1 MSVSY
6 KGTISKTHSVFK
18 PEKGRYYIYGALGCP
33 FTHRAILARSL
44 KKLEPALGL
53 VLSHWKLDSKGAR
66 FLSAPHRPEKYK
78 ERFFTA
84 TGGIASAKLDES
96 EELGDV
102 NNDSARLFVD
112 GAFDPVENISRLSEL
127 YYLNDPKYPGTK
139 FTVPVLWDSKT
150 RKIVNN
156 ESGDIIRILNSGVFD
171 EFIQSEETNVIDLV
185 PHDLIDEIDKNIKW
199 VHPKINL
206 GVYKVGLA
214 ENGKIYETEVKTL
227 FENLQKMECV
237 LKENYK
243 RLEEQFSGNKQKIL
257 AKYFVLGQRLT
268 EADIRLYPSIIRF
281 DVVYVQHFKCNL
293 KTIRDGFPYLH
304 LWLINLYWNYA
315 EFRFT
320 TDFNHIK
327 LFYIRMEVSR
337 NKINQFG
344 IVPLGPKP
352 DISRL

>member
-1 MSVSY
+1 M
-6 KGTISKTHSVFK
+6 
-18 PEKGRYYIYGALGCP
+18 
-33 FTHRAILARSL
+33 
-44 KKLEPALGL
+44 
-53 VLSHWKLDSKGAR
+53 
-66 FLSAPHRPEKYK
+66 
-78 ERFFTA
+78 
-84 TGGIASAKLDES
+84 
-96 EELGDV
+96 

-293 KTIRDGFPYLH
+293 KTIRDGFRTF
-304 LWLINLYWNYA
+304 IC
-315 EFRFT
+315 
-320 TDFNHIK
+320 
-327 LFYIRMEVSR
+327 
-337 NKINQFG
+337 G
-344 IVPLGPKP
+344 
-352 DISRL
+352 

>member
-18 PEKGRYYIYGALGCP
+18 PEKGRYYIYGALGY
-33 FTHRAILARSL
+33 
-44 KKLEPALGL
+44 
-53 VLSHWKLDSKGAR
+53 SKGAR
-66 FLSAPHRPEKYK
+66 FLPAPQRPEKYK
-78 ERFFTA
+78 ERFFTD

-214 ENGKIYETEVKTL
+214 E
-227 FENLQKMECV
+227 
-237 LKENYK
+237 K
-243 RLEEQFSGNKQKIL
+243 RKDL
-257 AKYFVLGQRLT
+257 
-268 EADIRLYPSIIRF
+268 
-281 DVVYVQHFKCNL
+281 
-293 KTIRDGFPYLH
+293 
-304 LWLINLYWNYA
+304 
-315 EFRFT
+315 
-320 TDFNHIK
+320 
-327 LFYIRMEVSR
+327 R
-337 NKINQFG
+337 N
-344 IVPLGPKP
+344 
-352 DISRL
+352 